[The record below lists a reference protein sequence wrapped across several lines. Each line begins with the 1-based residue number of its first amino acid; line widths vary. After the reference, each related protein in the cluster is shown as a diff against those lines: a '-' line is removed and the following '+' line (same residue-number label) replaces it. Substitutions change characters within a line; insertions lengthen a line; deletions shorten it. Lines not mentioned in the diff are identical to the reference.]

1 MFITVYG
8 KYGPQPPKNHVIN
21 TNLIQKIQTYQPL
34 FGKEK
39 YYDIWVQTDGYGP
52 QYVYRVSRSEAKKLC
67 DTGWDE
73 HRRPIIIIF
82 HEKTAG
88 TEPVPAVVL

>member
-52 QYVYRVSRSEAKKLC
+52 PICLPGIKIGGKEAL
-67 DTGWDE
+67 
-73 HRRPIIIIF
+73 
-82 HEKTAG
+82 
-88 TEPVPAVVL
+88 